1 MKTLTSIATIIDK
14 KFKENEL
21 ERVQGDQM
29 IAEKFAQI

>member
-1 MKTLTSIATIIDK
+1 MKHWLAIAIIDK

-29 IAEKFAQI
+29 IAEKIAQI